1 VLVVDKFTYAGNLA
15 SLALVQGHSRYR
27 FSRSDICNRSA
38 IAAIFSAF
46 DPDAVM
52 NLAAESHIDRSI
64 EALGEFINT
73 NVVGNYVL
81 LKAALVHW
89 RKMGSR
95 AARFRLHHV
104 SSDRFWRPDRGSILP
119 ISLRTRQVAAAHP
132 RGGPPRHP
140 RNGTDSQTWWQ
151 PLLAAHDAGGW
162 RSLAKQ
168 SA

>member
-1 VLVVDKFTYAGNLA
+1 VLVVDKLTYAGNLA

-52 NLAAESHIDRSI
+52 HLAAESRIDRSI

-81 LKAALVHW
+81 LKAALAHW

-95 AARFRLHHV
+95 AARFRLHHI
-104 SSDRFWRPDRGSILP
+104 SSDRFWRPDTGSILP
-119 ISLRTRQVAAAHP
+119 ISTPNSAGRRGTHSRRASVTAQWYGQSNLVATVARRP
-132 RGGPPRHP
+132 
-140 RNGTDSQTWWQ
+140 
-151 PLLAAHDAGGW
+151 
-162 RSLAKQ
+162 
-168 SA
+168 